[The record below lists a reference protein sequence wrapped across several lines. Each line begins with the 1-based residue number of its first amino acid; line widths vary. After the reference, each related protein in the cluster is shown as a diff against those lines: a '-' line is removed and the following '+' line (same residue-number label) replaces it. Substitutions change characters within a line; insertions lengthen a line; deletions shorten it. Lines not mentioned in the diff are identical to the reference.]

1 MKREFKISFSEMVS
15 FVSLQQS
22 DQVPVGHVPR
32 CLTVY
37 CRGETTRLCQPGD
50 HVSITGIFLPML
62 KAGFRQL
69 MQGLQSEAYLE
80 AHVYVF
86 H

>member
-1 MKREFKISFSEMVS
+1 MVNYS
-15 FVSLQQS
+15 GSVSKLIPFFILYQQS

-50 HVSITGIFLPML
+50 HVQITGIFLPMVR
-62 KAGFRQL
+62 AGFRQ
-69 MQGLQSEAYLE
+69 MMSGLLSEAYVE
-80 AHVYVF
+80 AHVLI
-86 H
+86 